1 MFSQSIVTA
10 SNLAHGCQEV
20 ELSVQF
26 SVLIGVNWHD
36 RLDVENNQEQPE
48 KNVDLCFGDT
58 LQYLPELFRYHVSVT
73 LPAAN

>member
-10 SNLAHGCQEV
+10 SNLTHGCQEV
-20 ELSVQF
+20 ELSIQF
-26 SVLIGVNWHD
+26 SVLIGVDWHD

-48 KNVDLCFGDT
+48 KNVDLGISYNTCPSFSDT
-58 LQYLPELFRYHVSVT
+58 MYVT